1 MRDRRGGTDTTA
13 SGRAFRESRPGER
26 SCGHPAAGEGRPLQ
40 RSVTGWDGRGPVT
53 PMPGPALPRATTP
66 PALRSPYRNT
76 DNARSRLHVGWR
88 ATTSGGYQRAKRAQE
103 GGRAPFLISW
113 RRRMGIEPTG
123 RGASPGPTALKAAQG
138 TSPEAPPIVRIGYA
152 TEGVK
157 IANGGIAVGRRLPHE
172 RNSISES
179 SGSLTHSPF
188 TFYFLLFTTPYSGQS
203 MSARATRF
211 PPSPLALLRAS
222 FAAPM
227 SLSELSPFPG

>member
-53 PMPGPALPRATTP
+53 PMPGPALPRAIP
-66 PALRSPYRNT
+66 PPTLRFPCRNT

-172 RNSISES
+172 RNSIGES
-179 SGSLTHSPF
+179 SGSLTNSPF
-188 TFYFLLFTTPYSGQS
+188 TFYFSLFTFHSLPLPTPAKACRRGPRGFRPPRWPCSGPLS
-203 MSARATRF
+203 L
-211 PPSPLALLRAS
+211 PP
-222 FAAPM
+222 
-227 SLSELSPFPG
+227 